1 MGLFVDLFRLGRDPT
16 YGLACRMNT
25 QTEFSQEVLKLI
37 KSIPR
42 GKVVTYGDIARLAG
56 RPRGARGVGWLLH
69 SCTISHN
76 LPWQRVLK
84 SGGVLP
90 FPGGSPHFLLQKEL
104 LEKEGIVISN
114 GYVDLK
120 KYSWDGEP

>member
-1 MGLFVDLFRLGRDPT
+1 
-16 YGLACRMNT
+16 MNT

-42 GKVVTYGDIARLAG
+42 GKVITYGDIARLAG
-56 RPRGARGVGWLLH
+56 HPHGARGVGWLLH
-69 SCTISHN
+69 SCTKSHN

-84 SGGVLP
+84 SRGALS
-90 FPGGSPHFLLQKEL
+90 FPANSHHYLLQKEL
-104 LEKEGIVISN
+104 LEKEDIIIIN
-114 GYVDLK
+114 GHVDLK